1 MDFVENM
8 GLPYRDVALFI
19 CDRMC
24 KISDLRTVVPSYMHS
39 NILDGIS
46 SHPDMTFCH
55 LGGNKCVVAKE
66 AYEYYKEYL
75 SPYGIEII
83 KGKNEIKKEYPY
95 DISLNCVIINNILF
109 HKLKYT
115 DDAITEYCK
124 KNNIKFV
131 NVNQGYT
138 KCSTLIVDEKSVIT
152 CDEKLYEIYLEN
164 GIAALYVS
172 NQNIEINGFDHGF
185 IGGCGGKVSKDK
197 IGFFGELEKY
207 DDFKKVRD
215 FLKERNVEYI
225 NLGKGM
231 LKDYGTLI
239 PLMY

>member
-1 MDFVENM
+1 MEFVKNM
-8 GLPYRDVALFI
+8 GLPDKDITLFI

-24 KISDLRTVVPSYMHS
+24 EKIDLAKVVPSYEHS
-39 NILDGIS
+39 EILNGIAT
-46 SHPDMTFCH
+46 HPDMTFCH

-66 AYEYYKEYL
+66 AYEYYKEHL
-75 SPYGIEII
+75 SQYGLEII

-115 DDAITEYCK
+115 DEAIIDYCEAE
-124 KNNIKFV
+124 NIKLV

-164 GIAALYVS
+164 KISALYVS
-172 NQNIEINGFDHGF
+172 NKGIEINGFDHGF
-185 IGGCGGKVSKDK
+185 IGGCGGKISKEK
-197 IGFFGELEKY
+197 IGFFGELEKFA
-207 DDFKKVRD
+207 DFVKVRE
-215 FLKERNVEYI
+215 FLKKHNIEYV
-225 NLGKGM
+225 NLRKGM

-239 PLMY
+239 PLK